1 MFLGVI
7 ELLSPL
13 FVSIFNQQL
22 LIQQIVFIIQLEKQ
36 NISSKFEVW

>member
-7 ELLSPL
+7 ELLLPL
-13 FVSIFNQQL
+13 YNSIFNQQL
-22 LIQQIVFIIQLEKQ
+22 LIQQIVFIIQPEKQ